1 MRSMT
6 GYGKGMSRNDNFEV
20 TVEIKSVNN
29 RFLDINVRLPKELNH
44 EEMAMRDFIK
54 ARVLRGKINVFVN
67 IRENPQSESDLFVN
81 WEAIKKNFNHLKA
94 IRETLGIKEEIRL
107 EHLLSFP
114 DVFNPDLEEL
124 AEEQL
129 HPLIFAALEEA
140 MNEFLEMSRQE
151 GANILAD
158 VNKRLQKVEDLTRE
172 IETLAPSNLQEEFDR
187 LYRNTMNLIGEKKL
201 DKTRL
206 EQEIALIS
214 DRVDITEEIVRMKS
228 HIDLFK
234 KTLNTGGEVGKRLNF
249 ILQEMN
255 REANTMN
262 SKTTLLDISHR
273 VIKIKEEVEKL
284 REQIQNAE

>member
-1 MRSMT
+1 MT

-67 IRENPQSESDLFVN
+67 IRENPQSGSDLFVN

>member
-1 MRSMT
+1 MT

-29 RFLDINVRLPKELNH
+29 RFLDINIRLPKELNH

>member
-1 MRSMT
+1 MT

-129 HPLIFAALEEA
+129 HPLIFTALEEA

>member
-1 MRSMT
+1 MT

-129 HPLIFAALEEA
+129 HPLIFAALEQA

>member
-1 MRSMT
+1 MT

>member
-1 MRSMT
+1 M
-6 GYGKGMSRNDNFEV
+6 
-20 TVEIKSVNN
+20 
-29 RFLDINVRLPKELNH
+29 
-44 EEMAMRDFIK
+44 
-54 ARVLRGKINVFVN
+54 
-67 IRENPQSESDLFVN
+67 N